1 MRAVDMLRLLAALAT
16 AAAACS
22 TSQPAVVPFPEAGD
36 PCSTP
41 PNIDCA
47 RFSGVTCT
55 LDAGAGCAVHFYGCA
70 DGGYFVAVD
79 DSKCPEAG
87 PDTSGGVHGDVSLI
101 PPGDATTPDAD

>member
-1 MRAVDMLRLLAALAT
+1 MRAVNLLRLLAALAT

-41 PNIDCA
+41 PNIDCG
-47 RFSGVTCT
+47 RFNGVTCT
-55 LDAGAGCAVHFYGCA
+55 LDAGAGCAVHLYGCA
-70 DGGYFVAVD
+70 DGGYFASVD

-87 PDTSGGVHGDVSLI
+87 PDTLGGVHGDVSLFS
-101 PPGDATTPDAD
+101 GDATTPDAD

>member
-16 AAAACS
+16 TAAACS
-22 TSQPAVVPFPEAGD
+22 TSQQVVPFPDAGD

-41 PNIDCA
+41 PNIDCG

-55 LDAGAGCAVHFYGCA
+55 IEADAGCAVHQYGCA
-70 DGGYFVAVD
+70 DGGYFTSID

-101 PPGDATTPDAD
+101 PPDATTPDAD

>member
-1 MRAVDMLRLLAALAT
+1 MRALDMLRLLAALAT

-22 TSQPAVVPFPEAGD
+22 TSQQAVVPFPEAGD

-41 PNIDCA
+41 PNLDCG

-55 LDAGAGCAVHFYGCA
+55 LDAGAGCVVHLYGCA
-70 DGGYFVAVD
+70 DGGYFVSVD

-101 PPGDATTPDAD
+101 PPDATAPDAD

>member
-1 MRAVDMLRLLAALAT
+1 MRALDMLRLLAALAT

-22 TSQPAVVPFPEAGD
+22 TSHETVVPFPEASD

-47 RFSGVTCT
+47 RFSSVTCT
-55 LDAGAGCAVHFYGCA
+55 LDAGAGCAIHVYGCG
-70 DGGYFVAVD
+70 DGGYFVGVD

-87 PDTSGGVHGDVSLI
+87 LDTSGGVHGDVSLFS
-101 PPGDATTPDAD
+101 GDATTTD

>member
-1 MRAVDMLRLLAALAT
+1 MHPVDVLRLLAALGT

-22 TSQPAVVPFPEAGD
+22 TSQQAVVPFPEAGD

-41 PNIDCA
+41 PNLDCG

-55 LDAGAGCAVHFYGCA
+55 LDAGAGCAVHLYGCA
-70 DGGYFVAVD
+70 DGGYFARVD

-101 PPGDATTPDAD
+101 PADASTPDAQD